1 MLVLHPQNP
10 PRQRPD
16 LSATCREFIH
26 VDRCSTPA
34 AVSSSG
40 EKSSN
45 NVPSLNTR
53 PSFLI

>member
-40 EKSSN
+40 EKSN

-53 PSFLI
+53 PVS